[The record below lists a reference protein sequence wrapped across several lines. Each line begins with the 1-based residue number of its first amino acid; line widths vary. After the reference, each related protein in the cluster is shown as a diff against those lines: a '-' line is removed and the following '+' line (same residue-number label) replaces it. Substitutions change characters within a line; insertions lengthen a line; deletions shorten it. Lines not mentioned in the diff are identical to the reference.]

1 MKTKTNFQVTIGYKA
16 VVVVNVKAE
25 NEKEAKEKAVEIF
38 KNRKDKIYTR
48 TELELQD
55 DNYGANGCLN
65 MDETWNML

>member
-16 VVVVNVKAE
+16 VVCVNVKAE
-25 NEKEAKEKAVEIF
+25 NEKEAKEKAMEIF

-48 TELELQD
+48 TEIDLQD